1 MMMIWALLRVRIV
14 AIWHHDHHFVRLFLL
29 SSSGSRIRGV
39 PRRFVRARPNVVVV
53 VSKRKKMNHVA
64 KWEMIIKKSV
74 LSSSIERT
82 RERERKRWS
91 QRGEFP
97 RLWEKSQFLR
107 SKTTPSS
114 LKFMWITLLP
124 FLRHRPTKASSSFV
138 PEALSF
144 VIVRSAVFWARFRI
158 LRGRRYLLVAFSSVS
173 VTRHHLCISLF
184 LKSYSSALYIIHRG
198 QKDDLMNFAF
208 KKRKERARSFALFKQ
223 QQHLCERDKAA
234 ANTIA
239 FAFARLLSE
248 WWILICVVL

>member
-1 MMMIWALLRVRIV
+1 MRDDNKSQFCLLP
-14 AIWHHDHHFVRLFLL
+14 
-29 SSSGSRIRGV
+29 S
-39 PRRFVRARPNVVVV
+39 
-53 VSKRKKMNHVA
+53 
-64 KWEMIIKKSV
+64 
-74 LSSSIERT
+74 
-82 RERERKRWS
+82 RERERENERDDLK
-91 QRGEFP
+91 E
-97 RLWEKSQFLR
+97 ENFLA
-107 SKTTPSS
+107 SGKKVNFWDPKQPSS

>member
-64 KWEMIIKKSV
+64 KWEMIIKVSFV
-74 LSSSIERT
+74 FFHREN
-82 RERERKRWS
+82 ERERTKEMTSKRRIS
-91 QRGEFP
+91 SPLGK
-97 RLWEKSQFLR
+97 KSIFWAPKQL
-107 SKTTPSS
+107 S

-124 FLRHRPTKASSSFV
+124 FLRPRPTKASSFVV

-173 VTRHHLCISLF
+173 VPRHHLCISLF
-184 LKSYSSALYIIHRG
+184 LKS
-198 QKDDLMNFAF
+198 
-208 KKRKERARSFALFKQ
+208 
-223 QQHLCERDKAA
+223 
-234 ANTIA
+234 
-239 FAFARLLSE
+239 
-248 WWILICVVL
+248 